1 MRLNEFQEQF
11 KDLMLDDPA
20 LLEAVPADFASVFEE
35 GDIALAERLK
45 VYRSNIVGGITD
57 NFAKTFPLLDKL
69 VGEYF
74 LKQMVRAFVMKHPP
88 SAGCLDHYGEAFP
101 DFIRN
106 YEPAQELPY
115 LPDMAALEL
124 AMNSAYYAPDDKAL
138 GVEDLAALPPEALG
152 EMTLQ
157 LRSSAIL
164 VSSCYALDAL
174 RAYCLAPEGEPPYLL
189 QNCYLLV
196 YRPKLTV
203 DIVRL
208 SAEEYFLLERT
219 SKEQRLG
226 EAVSEVFERFPAFD
240 VNNFMKKHFALETFQ
255 ILPSNN
261 QA

>member
-20 LLEAVPADFASVFEE
+20 LLEAVPDDFASVFEE

-57 NFAKTFPLLDKL
+57 NFAKTFPLLEKL
-69 VGEYF
+69 VGEDF
-74 LKQMVRAFVMKHPP
+74 LKQMIRGFVLTHPP
-88 SAGCLDHYGEAFP
+88 RSGCLNHYGEEFP
-101 DFIRN
+101 DFIRL
-106 YEPAQELPY
+106 YEPSRELPY

-124 AMNSAYYAPDDKAL
+124 AMNMAYNAPDDEAL
-138 GVEDLAALPPEALG
+138 SADSLSALPPEALG

-174 RAYCLAPEGEPPYLL
+174 RAYCLAPEGEPPNLL

-208 SAEEYFLLERT
+208 SAEEYFLLERI

-226 EAVSEVFERFPAFD
+226 DAVGEVFERFPAFD

>member
-124 AMNSAYYAPDDKAL
+124 A
-138 GVEDLAALPPEALG
+138 ALPPEALG

-174 RAYCLAPEGEPPYLL
+174 RAYCLAPEGEPPNLL

-240 VNNFMKKHFALETFQ
+240 VNNLGLYQ
-255 ILPSNN
+255 ITSPYIP
-261 QA
+261 

>member
-1 MRLNEFQEQF
+1 MRLNEIQEQF

-20 LLEAVPADFASVFEE
+20 LLEAVPDDFASVFEE

-69 VGEYF
+69 VGEDF

-88 SAGCLDHYGEAFP
+88 SAGCLNHYGEEFP

-124 AMNSAYYAPDDKAL
+124 ALNTAYNAPDDEAL
-138 GVEDLAALPPEALG
+138 SADSLSALAPEALG
-152 EMTLQ
+152 DVVLL

-174 RAYCLAPEGEPPYLL
+174 RAYCLSPEGEPPYLL

-196 YRPKLTV
+196 YRPKLAV
-203 DIVRL
+203 EIVPL
-208 SAEEYFLLERT
+208 SVGEFSLLESLSRG
-219 SKEQRLG
+219 RALG
-226 EAVSEVFERFPAFD
+226 EAVAKVLERDGTFD
-240 VNNFMKKHFALETFQ
+240 FGLFLQKHLALETFQ
-255 ILPSNN
+255 ALPPNVLE
-261 QA
+261 